1 MQFEPKH
8 NGKGADATI
17 SLLIPA
23 FNEGAAIIGTLQRL
37 ERALE
42 SLEQSIE
49 VVLVN
54 DGSED
59 DTLGKVQTFH
69 SQRFNLVVVDLS
81 RNFGKE
87 AALSAGLQV
96 ASGDA
101 VIPLDADLQ
110 DPPELIPEMIE
121 RWQQGAEVVVAH
133 RSDRRSDS
141 AMKRFSANGFYRL
154 INRIAEVEIP
164 DNVGDFRLMDRVVVD
179 AVCALPE
186 NRRFMKGLFAWAG
199 FRTERVEYVRPQR
212 AAGSSKF
219 NGFRLLNLAV
229 EGITS
234 FSTAPLRLATYAGA
248 LVALAAFGYVV
259 FIVLRTLIYGVD
271 LPGYASLISV
281 VLFMSGVQLLA
292 LGLIGEYVGRTYM
305 EAKRR
310 PAYVIRRVWR
320 NAAQSNPLPGAEPV
334 AAADGRS
341 IEPR

>member
-1 MQFEPKH
+1 MSPSLPSEPSTR
-8 NGKGADATI
+8 GAAATV
-17 SLLIPA
+17 SLLIPV

-37 ERALE
+37 EAVLAP
-42 SLEQSIE
+42 QPYAVE
-49 VVLVN
+49 VVIVN
-54 DGSED
+54 DGSHD
-59 DTLGKVQTFH
+59 DTLAKIQTYQ
-69 SQRFNLVVVDLS
+69 SPRFTIVVVDLS

-101 VIPLDADLQ
+101 VIPIDADLQ

-121 RWQQGAEVVVAH
+121 RWRQGAEVVVAH

-141 AMKRFSANGFYRL
+141 AMKRLTASGFYRL
-154 INRIAEVEIP
+154 INRIAEVQIP
-164 DNVGDFRLMDRVVVD
+164 DNVGDFRLMDRTVVD
-179 AVCALPE
+179 VVCSLPE

-199 FRTERVEYVRPQR
+199 FRTERVEYVRQQR
-212 AAGSSKF
+212 AAGQSKF
-219 NGFRLLNLAV
+219 NGFRLINLAV

-248 LVALAAFGYVV
+248 LVAAAAFCYVV
-259 FIVLRTLIYGVD
+259 YIVVRTLIFGVD

-281 VLFMSGVQLLA
+281 MLFMSGVQLLA

-310 PAYVIRRVWR
+310 PAFVIRKIWR
-320 NAAQSNPLPGAEPV
+320 NAATDPGPKVE
-334 AAADGRS
+334 
-341 IEPR
+341 